1 VQLWVAMEIIRDL
14 DSLGN
19 YPFPVVALGNFDGVH
34 LGHQAILKAAIERAH
49 VTGGSALAVTFD
61 PLPAKVL
68 NPNRAPQLILTPEDK
83 HDLLRSFGL
92 HGVIVLTFTHELS
105 MLPPQDFV
113 REYLRRQIGARV
125 VVVGHNV
132 SFGHARAG
140 NAAVMQ
146 QLGRELGFETIAVG
160 PVERDGIVV
169 SSTQVRKLITAG
181 EMRRAA
187 ILLGRP
193 HFLRGPV
200 VHGRE
205 RGRTIGFPTANIRS
219 RTECWPPDG
228 VYATRVVMEEGSYPS
243 ITNIGMRPTFS
254 EPERSIE
261 AHIFEFNRDIY
272 GREVKLEIAERI
284 RPERKFDSAHALAAQ
299 IAADLQRAKEILA
312 AEELILPA
320 RDSKA

>member
-1 VQLWVAMEIIRDL
+1 MPLWAAMEIIRDL
-14 DSLGN
+14 DSLGL

-34 LGHQAILKAAIERAH
+34 VGHQMILRAALERAQAA
-49 VTGGSALAVTFD
+49 GGSALAVTFD

-68 NPNRAPQLILTPEDK
+68 NPNRAPRLIMTPEDK
-83 HDLLRSFGL
+83 HELLRSFGL
-92 HGVIVLTFTHELS
+92 NGVIVLTFTRELS
-105 MLPPQDFV
+105 MLPAQEFV
-113 REYLRRQIGARV
+113 RDYLRHRIGARM

-140 NAAVMQ
+140 NAEMME
-146 QLGRELGFETIAVG
+146 QLGRELGFETIVVG

-187 ILLGRP
+187 VLLGRP

-205 RGRTIGFPTANIRS
+205 RGRTIGFPTANIQS

-243 ITNIGMRPTFS
+243 ITNIGMRPTFG
-254 EPERSIE
+254 EPERTIE
-261 AHIFEFNRDIY
+261 AHIFDFDRDIY

-284 RPERKFDSAHALAAQ
+284 RPERKFESAQALAAQ

-312 AEELILPA
+312 A
-320 RDSKA
+320 